1 MKTENVDKLYEFAD
15 NSVDTLDGVFGL
27 IIGMFS
33 GFIGATLGCRTQHH
47 LGKNMFLKQLLMLFV
62 ILMGV
67 NGSSDSAQH
76 PFTLISK
83 SFVIWGVLL
92 MFNRMRIFSTGIVVC
107 LFVILYMVKTLREHN
122 KESCKDC
129 DKKIEEGKP
138 ISTQEL
144 VNKAKMESWDSALLN
159 TERALILGII
169 ANVLIG
175 CGLYMNDKKRE
186 YGYDF
191 SYKTFF
197 LGIQPCKPI
206 T

>member
-1 MKTENVDKLYEFAD
+1 M
-15 NSVDTLDGVFGL
+15 VFKHL
-27 IIGMFS
+27 IVL
-33 GFIGATLGCRTQHH
+33 FI
-47 LGKNMFLKQLLMLFV
+47 

-76 PFTLISK
+76 PYTLISK

-107 LFVILYMVKTLREHN
+107 LFVILYMVKALREHN
-122 KESCKDC
+122 KESCEDC
-129 DKKIEEGKP
+129 NKKIEEGKP

-197 LGIQPCKPI
+197 LGIQPCKPL

>member
-1 MKTENVDKLYEFAD
+1 MNVNKLYRFSD
-15 NSVDTLDGVFGL
+15 SSVDALDGVFE
-27 IIGMFS
+27 IFIGEFG
-33 GFIGATLGCRTQHH
+33 GFIEGTLGCRTQYH
-47 LGKNMFLKQLLMLFV
+47 LEGQNMVFKHLIVLFI

-76 PFTLISK
+76 PYTLISK
-83 SFVIWGVLL
+83 SFIIWGVLL
-92 MFNRMRIFSTGIVVC
+92 MFNRMRIFSTSIVVC
-107 LFVILYMVKTLREHN
+107 LFVILYMVKALREHN
-122 KESCKDC
+122 KKSFKDF

-138 ISTQEL
+138 ISTQYADK
-144 VNKAKMESWDSALLN
+144 VKMESWDSALLN
-159 TERALILGII
+159 TERGLMLGII
-169 ANVLIG
+169 ANVLVG

-197 LGIQPCKPI
+197 LGIQPCKPL

>member
-1 MKTENVDKLYEFAD
+1 MNVNKLYRFSD
-15 NSVDTLDGVFGL
+15 SSVDALDGVFE
-27 IIGMFS
+27 IFIGEFG
-33 GFIGATLGCRTQHH
+33 GFIEGTLGCKTQYH
-47 LGKNMFLKQLLMLFV
+47 LEGQNMVFKHLIVLFI

-76 PFTLISK
+76 PYTLISK

-92 MFNRMRIFSTGIVVC
+92 MLNRMRIFSMGIVVC
-107 LFVILYMVKTLREHN
+107 LFVILYMVKALREHN

-144 VNKAKMESWDSALLN
+144 VNKAKMESWDFALLN
-159 TERALILGII
+159 TERGLILGII
-169 ANVLIG
+169 ANVLVG

>member
-1 MKTENVDKLYEFAD
+1 MNFNKLSD
-15 NSVDTLDGVFGL
+15 NSTHTLYGVFE
-27 IIGMFS
+27 IFIGEFG
-33 GFIGATLGCRTQHH
+33 GFIEGTLGCRTQHH
-47 LGKNMFLKQLLMLFV
+47 LEGQNMIFKHLIVLFV

-76 PFTLISK
+76 PYTLISK
-83 SFVIWGVLL
+83 SFVIWAVLL

-107 LFVILYMVKTLREHN
+107 LFVILYMVKALREHN

-138 ISTQEL
+138 INTQCA
-144 VNKAKMESWDSALLN
+144 NKAKMESWDSALLN

-197 LGIQPCKPI
+197 LGIQPCKPL

>member
-1 MKTENVDKLYEFAD
+1 MNVNKLYRFSD
-15 NSVDTLDGVFGL
+15 SSVDALDGVFE
-27 IIGMFS
+27 IFMKEFDEVIES
-33 GFIGATLGCRTQHH
+33 TLSCRTQYH
-47 LGKNMFLKQLLMLFV
+47 LEGQNMVFKHLIVLFI
-62 ILMGV
+62 ILMNV
-67 NGSSDSAQH
+67 NESSDSAQH
-76 PFTLISK
+76 PYTLISK
-83 SFVIWGVLL
+83 SFVICGVLL
-92 MFNRMRIFSTGIVVC
+92 MLNRMRIFSMGIVIC
-107 LFVILYMVKTLREHN
+107 LFVILYMVKALREHN

-144 VNKAKMESWDSALLN
+144 VNKATMESWDSALLN
-159 TERALILGII
+159 TERGLILGII
-169 ANVLIG
+169 ANVLVG